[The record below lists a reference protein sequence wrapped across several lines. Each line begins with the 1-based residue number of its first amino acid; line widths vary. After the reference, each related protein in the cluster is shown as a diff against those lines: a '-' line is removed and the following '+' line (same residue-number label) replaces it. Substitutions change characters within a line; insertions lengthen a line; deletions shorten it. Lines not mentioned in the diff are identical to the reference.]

1 MTLPSKHA
9 ADYIQAMLDKTYNNR
24 PLSLTIFKKLFEE
37 LPEQIGAINKA
48 LDSREYTLARQ
59 ITHKLHGSASF
70 CGLTDMQEAAHA
82 LESCLLNQDFEAT
95 DRHFLTLHQCV
106 LSFISHQAAILADLD
121 DNSEQ

>member
-1 MTLPSKHA
+1 MTLPTKHA
-9 ADYIQAMLDKTYNNR
+9 TDYIQAMLEKTYNNR

-37 LPEQIGAINKA
+37 LPEQISAINKA
-48 LDSREYTLARQ
+48 LNSREYTLARQ

-95 DRHFLTLHQCV
+95 DRHFLTLHQRV